1 MKIQMKLKYTLVFTI
16 ISFFI
21 STAGFAQQYTD
32 QEIGLNIERLT
43 ASLKER
49 KVKDEDIS
57 FKISEMRKT
66 YTVQYI
72 ESEKRKNEV
81 LQQISLEK
89 KQKESTNRKATATA
103 GDLAQDK
110 AALIA
115 LYNSTNGANWT
126 NTKNGQGAWP
136 VNDPSAVV
144 TTWDPVTST
153 GWYGVTVNSEGRVER
168 LDLENNNL
176 SGTIPAEIGSIS
188 LLEWLDLD
196 YNKLTGNIPPE
207 IGQLTSLFALTIS
220 SNELTGSIPSQIGQL
235 INVRWMH
242 FGENQLTGTIPPEIA
257 QCQRLY
263 QFIVHYNQLSGSVIP
278 EFGLMP
284 NLENLYLSHN
294 QFTGTIPVDLRLMTK
309 IGYLDLSYNKLT
321 GTIPVEITQCSN
333 LYTFDLENNQL
344 TGTIPSEIGLLTNLI
359 SLRLD
364 NNQFTGPIP
373 PELVKCQ
380 KLSQFTIA
388 GNQFSGPIPSF
399 LGSLTRLSY
408 VWLTNNKFTGP
419 IPKELGQ
426 CKELN
431 FLRLD
436 WNQLTG
442 SIPAEFSNLKKLEV
456 LNLMYTNLEG
466 VIPDLTG
473 TSLRNLYL
481 GENKLRFTD
490 FPIDQF
496 LYYSANIPTFQYISQ
511 AKIDSPKTITDS
523 VGTSI
528 TLKMY
533 EDDNFSP
540 SETFQWYK
548 GPQQTPIVGATSR
561 EYTIPR
567 LKLSDAGTYICRSRH
582 PQITQQTEGR
592 GLILEREPIKLEVF
606 PCVPIEGA
614 IKTSTSTFVENT
626 NITFSFETT
635 DTRILTYKWTFY
647 NSNNTVNSTGT
658 TSTIQKMFNASGN
671 YKVELRTTDENEC
684 ENIYNLTINVIC
696 ATPIGEITVDQQTPT
711 TNQTLTFS
719 FTTAATNISWY
730 SWTFYNPDNTISA
743 YGSSSTARN
752 YFTYEGT
759 CRVKLEVTT
768 TGGCKTIFEK
778 NITVVKPPCV
788 TVTGAIKTSV
798 ENITANQDFKF
809 SLETTNVGYLWYKW
823 TYYNADGTVLSTEDG
838 SNSTGYKYYPLPGNY
853 RVNLVVRDSYDCTT
867 SFDKIITIAPQIC
880 PTVNGT
886 IKTTSE
892 NLFVNANTNFY
903 FDTTN
908 SNLNYQWT
916 FYDLNNNITETYDG
930 NYIQKSFDKA
940 GNYKVSLTTKDQNR
954 CEAIFT
960 KTVTV
965 TQPQACATPET
976 GTITIA
982 VDGDVYANENTS
994 IYFNSTDADLHC
1006 KWTFYNP
1013 DNTIYDSFSG
1023 NYFYISFENIG
1034 NHRVTVDITDI
1045 NGCTASYNKTFS
1057 VIQDCRKEANIYTS
1071 DYNNLEPVLPNT
1083 EVSVLLDPRN
1093 FNLNGMLQDWEFTNP
1108 SGEIITTGSG
1118 NIFNVT
1124 PTTIGNYK
1132 INVKITDPVTGCIN
1146 NFSKILQS
1154 VDQCTFTDK
1163 NRFAYISQDGG
1174 YAYSNMALYYN
1185 LNDTVNFGLYRP
1197 WYNDTGKV
1205 FNLEWSLY
1213 SPNSELISTS
1223 NEVQF
1228 PITLTSPGF
1237 YKLVANVIDPDTGCS
1252 TQLTRSISSM
1262 IQGSCTETNERSYHI
1277 QDLVTNLVKR
1287 LIIRSVVGETDAQI
1301 NANSVSDEFTA
1312 LKPFI
1317 TNSPKDKVYNFV
1329 TTRNEYD
1336 RLSNVTFSFSPD
1348 RTSDIH
1354 ISFRDGLNLTNT
1366 DLNYLENRIRD
1377 FIIIDLSQ
1385 YVSSDQYLGSCS
1397 LNYPSNRNQAK
1408 SIIEPDGCFF
1418 SSEIKNINFCPPP
1431 CTSITGTLKQSTP
1444 EVFVNRNTNFSFET
1458 TAADLSYKWTFY
1470 NLGNQTSTVYTTSSV
1485 DKTYTQQGSYN
1496 ISLEITDSN
1505 GCITSFDKTVVVT
1518 LNTNCTPISGTIKT
1532 STPDVFVG
1540 RNTNFSLETTATDLS
1555 YKWTFTQS
1563 NESTIFTTKTVDY
1576 IYIQPG
1582 TNNVILEVT
1591 DSNGCKSTFQKL
1603 VELKTG
1609 STLCNDVTQFGRAF
1623 VQVGTD
1629 TNLYK
1634 SATVSANQTTNITF
1648 SSQNYGPGADFE
1660 YKWSLLNENN
1670 QLVDSGTNLIFPI
1683 MPTRGGLY
1691 TVVLDLKENTTGCI
1705 HQFTRAVVC
1714 TISNSCAQTNPESAT
1729 VKGLVINLLKN
1740 LMARAMMGESDSQI
1754 NSSAVTAEFNA
1765 LKPYITS
1772 GPKDKIYNFTS
1783 TRNLNGEFTSVAFSF
1798 SPDRVSD
1805 IYISVP
1811 HGLQYSQGMPLD
1823 YLQSSMIEPKLY
1835 IDLSQYTSAN
1845 QYLISCLSDSQSA
1858 KGLLKPND
1866 CVRASEIR
1874 YINFCPE
1881 NCNTLVGSIKTNSEI
1896 VSLNTPLSFSV
1907 ETTATVLNYNWTFYN
1922 SDNTVKETQSS
1933 AISTQTYTVPGTYTI
1948 VVIATDS
1955 NNCQTTFT
1963 KTIKISSCIPVIGS
1977 IKTVTEAINEFS
1989 TTNFYFD
1996 TTATD
2001 LTYQWTFYRNINSN
2015 VTLYNTNSVNHYY
2028 DVEGSY
2034 NIKLIVT
2041 DANGCQTIFRKTA
2054 VVTKPVCNSVIGTV
2068 TTVSNNVF
2076 VNKYTQFYLQ
2086 TDATDLQYS
2095 WSFYNLSN
2103 TSYTTYTDPRPY
2115 HPFYVAGNY
2124 NIVLAVRDQNGCVT
2138 TFNKVVTVTVQPP
2151 CVEVQGELKIPSGL
2165 IATGINNI
2173 FSLETQ
2179 ATNISKYNWTFYN
2192 LIAGSTPLSTQ
2203 STSTASQVY
2212 LNPGQYLVSLITT
2225 DENDCTTT
2233 FQKYIEVVKL
2243 CDLTGSITIPT
2254 ETITTNQQVPFSLNT
2269 TETNLA
2275 YTWTFYNSDNTIR
2288 SVEKLPTV
2296 SKSYTSP
2303 GTYRVTLDI
2312 VGKDGCKISFEKTI
2326 TVTGQCA
2333 INGNITVN
2341 PENPIL
2347 FSTSNFNFETDAS
2360 DLKYN
2365 WTLYN
2370 PDNSIAGRDNLKS
2383 PNFYFQGDA
2392 GDYRITLEVSDSNG
2406 CTLNLEKTYNLLYN
2420 CDWSKYNGVILNMSN
2435 WGSPNILINAPNEF
2449 VFYPYSNVDLN
2460 EMSIL
2465 WEVLN
2470 SNGEIIESATTQEYS
2485 YTPTIL
2491 GNYTLRFKTVDSNG
2505 CINEFSTDLEAM
2517 DACGYTE
2524 ERIDG
2529 SINFENENNSE
2540 LLTILIN
2547 QSKDLIFIPTVQTWN
2562 NYTYKWEIY
2571 NSDEQ
2576 LISTGNQNTHNLT
2589 LTTSGFYKVNFD
2601 IENEGGCIKH
2611 FTKTIN
2617 CLIENSCTK
2626 DNPNSKA
2633 VKKLYVNLLKN
2644 LISRSLKGETD
2655 AEINA
2660 SPATAEFNALIPYIT
2675 NGTKD
2680 KIYNYTTVREQNKL
2694 ISIRFSF
2701 SLDRDYD
2708 TQVLLTKG
2716 LWNFDP
2722 EYDGTFKS
2730 FTSRLVSEIY
2740 IDIEQFITAD
2750 QYLISCYNQTPQIN
2764 QAAKSVLGKNDCYK
2778 ETEIRYIDF
2787 CPASACAPAEGGIKD
2802 IRNINISSKSTNK
2815 IKTSSRSKI

>member
-21 STAGFAQQYTD
+21 STAGFAQQYSD
-32 QEIGLNIERLT
+32 KEIGFDSERVIAEFKKQGKENFSIEISKMREMYTKQYIKFLNI
-43 ASLKER
+43 
-49 KVKDEDIS
+49 
-57 FKISEMRKT
+57 
-66 YTVQYI
+66 
-72 ESEKRKNEV
+72 KNEN
-81 LQQISLEK
+81 LSK
-89 KQKESTNRKATATA
+89 KETKQTAKVSVDGTEMATPQE
-103 GDLAQDK
+103 LAQDR
-110 AALIA
+110 AALAA
-115 LYNSTNGANWT
+115 LYNSTNGANWN
-126 NTKNGQGAWP
+126 NTLQGKGVWAI
-136 VNDPSAVV
+136 NDPNAVI
-144 TTWDPVTST
+144 TSWDPDNNA
-153 GWYGVTVNSEGRVER
+153 GWYGITIDITGRVTNIN
-168 LDLENNNL
+168 LDSNNL
-176 SGTIPAEIGSIS
+176 DGTLPAQIGQLSKLWS
-188 LLEWLDLD
+188 LDVKNNLITGGLPTDIRLLQTLYNLRLD
-196 YNKLTGNIPPE
+196 YNNFSGNISKEIGQLQNLRILNLNSNNFSGSIPVELAQLPLISSISIGNNSITGPIPVEILKPSITWLYLPNNQLSGNIPPE
-207 IGQLTSLFALTIS
+207 IGNLTNVESLQL
-220 SNELTGSIPSQIGQL
+220 NGNKLTGSIPPEIGNL
-235 INVRWMH
+235 KKLEWL
-242 FGENQLTGTIPPEIA
+242 GLPGNQLSGTIPPEIGGLTSIRVFYID
-257 QCQRLY
+257 QNK
-263 QFIVHYNQLSGSVIP
+263 ITGPIPSEIKNLS
-278 EFGLMP
+278 
-284 NLENLYLSHN
+284 NLECFWGATNLLNGSLPKEFEHLNKVISIRLSEN
-294 QFTGTIPVDLRLMTK
+294 NFTGSIPDEIGNMARLSQFEME
-309 IGYLDLSYNKLT
+309 SNKLT
-321 GTIPVEITQCSN
+321 GGIPNTFPN
-333 LYTFDLENNQL
+333 LTSLDILSLGRNELNGKIPNLTALPLNTF
-344 TGTIPSEIGLLTNLI
+344 
-359 SLRLD
+359 R
-364 NNQFTGPIP
+364 FHM
-373 PELVKCQ
+373 
-380 KLSQFTIA
+380 
-388 GNQFSGPIPSF
+388 
-399 LGSLTRLSY
+399 
-408 VWLTNNKFTGP
+408 NKFRFVDFLDEHP
-419 IPKELGQ
+419 IYRSKLAY
-426 CKELN
+426 
-431 FLRLD
+431 
-436 WNQLTG
+436 TY
-442 SIPAEFSNLKKLEV
+442 SNY
-456 LNLMYTNLEG
+456 N
-466 VIPDLTG
+466 
-473 TSLRNLYL
+473 
-481 GENKLRFTD
+481 
-490 FPIDQF
+490 
-496 LYYSANIPTFQYISQ
+496 YYSQDF
-511 AKIDSPKTITDS
+511 IDTEKTVTVDFGDS
-523 VGTSI
+523 V
-528 TLKMY
+528 TLTMY
-533 EDDNFSP
+533 EDGRYAP
-540 SETFQWYK
+540 SDTYQWYRGEATIYTK
-548 GPQQTPIVGATSR
+548 DNTGELIPGATSR
-561 EYTIPR
+561 SYTIENAN
-567 LKLSDAGTYICRSRH
+567 LKKG
-582 PQITQQTEGR
+582 
-592 GLILEREPIKLEVF
+592 
-606 PCVPIEGA
+606 
-614 IKTSTSTFVENT
+614 
-626 NITFSFETT
+626 
-635 DTRILTYKWTFY
+635 
-647 NSNNTVNSTGT
+647 
-658 TSTIQKMFNASGN
+658 GN
-671 YKVELRTTDENEC
+671 YYCISKNPAITNWLYMETNLFLVKRTIHVDVKVNCIPTPG
-684 ENIYNLTINVIC
+684 NIKV
-696 ATPIGEITVDQQTPT
+696 
-711 TNQTLTFS
+711 
-719 FTTAATNISWY
+719 
-730 SWTFYNPDNTISA
+730 
-743 YGSSSTARN
+743 SS
-752 YFTYEGT
+752 
-759 CRVKLEVTT
+759 
-768 TGGCKTIFEK
+768 
-778 NITVVKPPCV
+778 
-788 TVTGAIKTSV
+788 
-798 ENITANQDFKF
+798 ENITANQDINF
-809 SLETTNVGYLWYKW
+809 SFETAASNLTYEW
-823 TYYNADGTVLSTEDG
+823 TFYNSDNTVMSTAT
-838 SNSTGYKYYPLPGNY
+838 SATVNNIYYPLPGSY
-853 RVNLVVRDSYDCTT
+853 KVNLVVTDENLCPT
-867 SFDKIITIAPQIC
+867 SFDKTLTIAPQVC
-880 PTVNGT
+880 PTVTGT
-886 IKTTSE
+886 IKTGAN
-892 NLFVNANTNFY
+892 NLLVNAYSLFY
-903 FDTTN
+903 FEAPI
-908 SNLNYQWT
+908 SYSSYEWT
-916 FYDLNNNITETYDG
+916 FYDLNNNIDETIYG
-930 NYIQKSFDKA
+930 NYRIKSFNAPGD
-940 GNYKVSLTTKDQNR
+940 YKVSLTVIDGNR
-954 CEAIFT
+954 C
-960 KTVTV
+960 KTIIDKIVTV
-965 TQPQACATPET
+965 TQPQACSSTET
-976 GTITIA
+976 GTIFSGENDTVYLNTYNEFYFDTNTDQYLHYNWTI
-982 VDGDVYANENTS
+982 
-994 IYFNSTDADLHC
+994 
-1006 KWTFYNP
+1006 YNP
-1013 DNTIYDSFSG
+1013 DNSVFNTYIGSE
-1023 NYFYISFENIG
+1023 NYISNLNFETAG
-1034 NHRVTVDITDI
+1034 TYKTTLKITDMS
-1045 NGCTASYNKTFS
+1045 GCTASFS
-1057 VIQDCRKEANIYTS
+1057 
-1071 DYNNLEPVLPNT
+1071 
-1083 EVSVLLDPRN
+1083 RN
-1093 FNLNGMLQDWEFTNP
+1093 FNVIYDCETSGMIKDVNNSISNQPLQPITANTSLSVFYYSYVSDSSGKQFAWSFLSPNGEVLK
-1108 SGEIITTGSG
+1108 TGSEPT
-1118 NIFNVT
+1118 FDVM
-1124 PTTIGNYK
+1124 PTTIGDYK
-1132 INVKITDPVTGCIN
+1132 ILLKLTDPVTGCIN
-1146 NFSKILQS
+1146 DFNAILPC
-1154 VDQCTFTDK
+1154 VDECRMSDK

-1213 SPNSELISTS
+1213 NPNSELISTS

-1277 QDLVTNLVKR
+1277 QDLVTNLVKK

-1354 ISFRDGLNLTNT
+1354 ISFRDGLYLTNT

-1691 TVVLDLKENTTGCI
+1691 KVVLDLKENTTGCI

-1874 YINFCPE
+1874 YINFCPG
-1881 NCNTLVGSIKTNSEI
+1881 NCNALVGSIKTNSEI

-1933 AISTQTYTVPGTYTI
+1933 AISTQTYTAPGTYKV

-2001 LTYQWTFYRNINSN
+2001 LTYQWTFYRNVNSN

-2165 IATGINNI
+2165 IATGVNNI